1 MNQQQWQSHVRTYE
15 KSSQSKR
22 AYTRKHNLN
31 YSQFPYWYRKLT
43 EQTPAS
49 DIPNFVLVDIMSPVA
64 TTGNL
69 GILEFPNGIK
79 LVINSPVL
87 LAQIPG
93 LMDL

>member
-1 MNQQQWQSHVRTYE
+1 MNQQQWQSHVRAYE

-31 YSQFPYWYRKLT
+31 YSQFLYWYRKLT
-43 EQTPAS
+43 EQTSVS
-49 DIPNFVLVDIMSPVA
+49 DIADFVPVDIKSPVA

-69 GILEFPNGIK
+69 GVLEFPNGMK